1 MKKLRTFVFVLALSS
16 CIATSL
22 RAQTAADAREQTSG
36 TASQAPDDVMKKL
49 SELVHAGKYAEA
61 RQSVT
66 ALLILYPDDQR
77 LTKAKTLLEKSAAS
91 GDPAAA
97 SPAGTPAANNLPETN
112 VASAPPAAKPSGEQ
126 LTGMDKV
133 DYSALI
139 ELARQ
144 AQQTADLAQQRTLLN
159 QFMTQSNVFLQ
170 KHPAQ
175 SLLWQLRAASAMSLN
190 APQAGYEAG
199 MKLVEMGAAD
209 SNDRAV
215 QSLLGELK
223 NKGWLDK
230 QSVETQQ
237 RTQDIRNKY
246 AWLAGTW
253 KVSWSWDIK
262 RNFAGEHDRGTEVF
276 TVSGSSVE
284 GYEITGTGAQS
295 SSPDLRVQLSD
306 QQLSW
311 ECFSPP
317 SDPGD
322 IFVYRSHFPLGS
334 ASFYTIGRRVD
345 GEWEKKR
352 TFYPSGWQPVVS
364 SEVAGGKRT
373 MTIVIPSQSL
383 NSNPDKHA
391 KNPVVLTFT
400 KVSDAGSDQTIEP

>member
-1 MKKLRTFVFVLALSS
+1 MHKMPKSLALGF
-16 CIATSL
+16 ALALFVAPSL
-22 RAQTAADAREQTSG
+22 RAQTAAEAPTPAPAS
-36 TASQAPDDVMKKL
+36 ASQAPDDVMKKL
-49 SELVHAGKYAEA
+49 SDLVHAGKYAEA

-77 LTKAKTLLEKSAAS
+77 LTKAKSLLEKSPAS
-91 GDPAAA
+91 TQD
-97 SPAGTPAANNLPETN
+97 TPAATSGN
-112 VASAPPAAKPSGEQ
+112 APGNAPAASQPAASSTGEQ

-133 DYSALI
+133 DFSALI

-144 AQQTADLAQQRTLLN
+144 AQQTTDLVQQRLLLK
-159 QFMTQSNVFLQ
+159 QFMAQSDAFLQ
-170 KHPAQ
+170 KHPTQ
-175 SLLWQLRAASAMSLN
+175 MLLWQLRAASAMSLN
-190 APQAGYEAG
+190 APLAGYEAG

-209 SNDRAV
+209 SNDPSV

-223 NKGWLDK
+223 NKGWLDEK
-230 QSVETQQ
+230 SMEAQQ
-237 RTQDIRNKY
+237 HLQDIRAKF

-262 RNFAGEHDRGTEVF
+262 RNFAGDHDRGTEVF
-276 TVSGSSVE
+276 VVSGSSVE

-295 SSPDLRVQLSD
+295 SVPDLRVQISG
-306 QQLSW
+306 QQLNW
-311 ECFSPP
+311 ECFIPP

-334 ASFYTIGRRVD
+334 SSFYTIGRRVD

-352 TFYPSGWQPVVS
+352 TFYPSGWQTVVS
-364 SEVAGGKRT
+364 SEVANGKRS
-373 MTIVIPSQSL
+373 MTITIPSQTL
-383 NSNPDKHA
+383 NSNPDKHS

-400 KVSDAGSDQTIEP
+400 KISDAQDEVAERQQ